1 MPSDIFNWLPPE
13 VHLNIVDNLQSL
25 HNTRSFTLASPTAR
39 RYFHANQRTSFLWP
53 YILEIQANFG
63 DEALVPLALILLQV
77 RKVRA
82 QTRGLTSLQIEQRI
96 RPYLD
101 AVARFDK
108 SEPAKEWK
116 TNLGCISAVINMIR
130 EFGPI
135 TAGSVNG
142 FRNHL
147 SGIARYDIHIFANRG
162 HAINVFLRYDLYC
175 QLACNGEERLFTQRE
190 AEREQVNE
198 LESYL
203 HKRLKHPQQAH
214 HPWIPDTMMKLIKQ
228 RHRDILLSVD
238 DTFGVSRSAR
248 RERNQVEDIIRLGGP
263 GPSVL
268 QRLQQC
274 RFVTRQRDDETTYL
288 DYVSLQ
294 GFPFLHHLEQLEA
307 EAQKPYV
314 LDIFFKVTTK
324 RLQELAGI
332 RVATRS
338 AARQES
344 IYQTYA
350 FSWG

>member
-13 VHLNIVDNLQSL
+13 VHLNI
-25 HNTRSFTLASPTAR
+25 
-39 RYFHANQRTSFLWP
+39 
-53 YILEIQANFG
+53 IQANFG

-77 RKVRA
+77 RK
-82 QTRGLTSLQIEQRI
+82 IEQRI

-108 SEPAKEWK
+108 SEPAEEWK

-147 SGIARYDIHIFANRG
+147 SGIARYDINIFANRG

-175 QLACNGEERLFTQRE
+175 QLACNGEETLFTQRE

-238 DTFGVSRSAR
+238 DTFGISRSAR

-268 QRLQQC
+268 RRLQQC

-307 EAQKPYV
+307 EAQKP
-314 LDIFFKVTTK
+314 
-324 RLQELAGI
+324 AGWDKGSYSI
-332 RVATRS
+332 CRE
-338 AARQES
+338 AREYLPDLCFQLGMTERGLNRAS
-344 IYQTYA
+344 KA
-350 FSWG
+350 KL

>member
-1 MPSDIFNWLPPE
+1 
-13 VHLNIVDNLQSL
+13 
-25 HNTRSFTLASPTAR
+25 
-39 RYFHANQRTSFLWP
+39 
-53 YILEIQANFG
+53 
-63 DEALVPLALILLQV
+63 
-77 RKVRA
+77 
-82 QTRGLTSLQIEQRI
+82 
-96 RPYLD
+96 
-101 AVARFDK
+101 
-108 SEPAKEWK
+108 
-116 TNLGCISAVINMIR
+116 
-130 EFGPI
+130 
-135 TAGSVNG
+135 
-142 FRNHL
+142 
-147 SGIARYDIHIFANRG
+147 
-162 HAINVFLRYDLYC
+162 
-175 QLACNGEERLFTQRE
+175 
-190 AEREQVNE
+190 
-198 LESYL
+198 
-203 HKRLKHPQQAH
+203 
-214 HPWIPDTMMKLIKQ
+214 MMKLIKQ

-324 RLQELAGI
+324 RLQELAGV

-338 AARQES
+338 ATRRES